1 MFKEVKKIE
10 ETETQP
16 TEKEIEENANWLIEE
31 AEKLKENAFDGEKK
45 PALKLEENKL
55 VTMTIDFSEPFN
67 KWTDPENQSVVK
79 KIIPVKVGEVELVWW
94 LNVKN
99 PIYGEIIKRGAE
111 GQTEFKVMQ
120 TGTQDKTK
128 YNLVEE

>member
-1 MFKEVKKIE
+1 
-10 ETETQP
+10 
-16 TEKEIEENANWLIEE
+16 
-31 AEKLKENAFDGEKK
+31 
-45 PALKLEENKL
+45 
-55 VTMTIDFSEPFN
+55 MTIDFSVPFK
-67 KWTDPENQSVVK
+67 KWEDKEEGKVTVK

-99 PIYGEIIKRGAE
+99 PIYGIIIKKGAE
-111 GQTEFKVMQ
+111 GQTVFKVMQ